1 MNVSMSGTQ
10 SMEEG
15 WGGGGSWGKGVTGCN
30 ITICYYYYAR
40 KRLLI
45 EMKSLGRERLG
56 GGSDR

>member
-1 MNVSMSGTQ
+1 MNVSMSGIQ
-10 SMEEG
+10 SME
-15 WGGGGSWGKGVTGCN
+15 GGGGGLGERGVTGCN

-40 KRLLI
+40 KRVLI